1 MSGPANNPTPGP
13 RRTNLARHAAAL
25 AALAALASA
34 VAACGSSSDS
44 SDAGAQTIAV
54 TITDQGCDPTDLEAT
69 AGPATFEVKNV
80 DSSANNE
87 FEVLDGS
94 LILGERENVTP
105 GLSGEVS
112 INLDPG
118 SYDIVC
124 GNPGNREPT
133 GKLVVSG
140 EQQAATSDPQ
150 LQKAVDEYAKYVR
163 EEADE
168 LVRRTALFVAAI
180 EAGNVDQAKHL
191 YEHTRVPYER
201 IEPVAESFGD
211 LDPAIDAR
219 INDIAKG
226 DEWTGFHPLEKALW
240 VDGRISGQDVAT
252 AKQLMADVKK
262 LQRLTADNS
271 YDPVQLANGAVE
283 LLNEVSQS
291 KITGEEERYSH
302 TDLTDF
308 KANVDGAHQAFVLLE
323 PALRESD
330 PELAKEIEQR
340 FAAMYAA
347 LRPYRVAGDVYENY
361 ETVGEQER
369 QKLSQAVDAL
379 ALPLAQLGGRIVTQ

>member
-1 MSGPANNPTPGP
+1 MPGP
-13 RRTNLARHAAAL
+13 RSLDVPRLALGLAL
-25 AALAALASA
+25 AGTLSA
-34 VAACGSSSDS
+34 GVAACGSSSDPG
-44 SDAGAQTIAV
+44 SDGTQRIAV
-54 TITDQGCDPTDLEAT
+54 TITDDGCDPTDLKAS
-69 AGPATFEVKNV
+69 AGPATFAVENV
-80 DSSANNE
+80 DSSINNE
-87 FEVLDGS
+87 FEVLDGA

-118 SYDIVC
+118 TYDIVC

-140 EQQAATSDPQ
+140 EEQAATTDPQ
-150 LQKAVDEYAKYVR
+150 LRRAADEYATYVND
-163 EEADE
+163 EADG
-168 LVRRTALFVAAI
+168 LVRRTTAFVAAI
-180 EAGNVDQAKHL
+180 EAGDTAGAKEL
-191 YEHTRVPYER
+191 YEYTRIPYER
-201 IEPVAESFGD
+201 IEPVAESFGG

-219 INDIAKG
+219 INDIAEG

-240 VDGRISGQDVAT
+240 VSGRISDRDVAT
-252 AKQLMADVKK
+252 ARQLMADVKRLRK
-262 LQRLTADNS
+262 LAAENT

-283 LLNEVSQS
+283 LLNEVSRS

-308 KANVDGAHQAFVLLE
+308 KANIDGAHKAFVLLE

-330 PELAKEIEQR
+330 PDLADEIEER

-347 LRPYRVAGDVYENY
+347 LRPYRVEGDVYENY
-361 ETVGEQER
+361 EKVSERER

-379 ALPLAQLGGRIVTQ
+379 ALPLAQLGGQIVGR

>member
-1 MSGPANNPTPGP
+1 MPEP
-13 RRTNLARHAAAL
+13 RSVNAPRLAIGLVL
-25 AALAALASA
+25 AGTLSA
-34 VAACGSSSDS
+34 GVAACGSSSDS
-44 SDAGAQTIAV
+44 GADGTQRIAV
-54 TITDQGCDPTDLEAT
+54 TITDDGCDPTDLKAT
-69 AGPATFEVKNV
+69 AGPATFAVENV
-80 DSSANNE
+80 DSSINNE
-87 FEVLDGS
+87 FEVLDGA

-105 GLSGEVS
+105 GLGGEVS

-118 SYDIVC
+118 TYDIVC

-133 GKLVVSG
+133 GTLTVTG
-140 EQQAATSDPQ
+140 DEQAATTDPQ
-150 LQKAVDEYAKYVR
+150 LRKAADEYAEWVNG
-163 EEADE
+163 EADE
-168 LVRRTALFVAAI
+168 LARRTGAFVAAI
-180 EAGNVDQAKHL
+180 EAGDVARAKEL
-191 YEHTRVPYER
+191 YEHTRIPYER
-201 IEPVAESFGD
+201 IEPVAESFGG

-219 INDIAKG
+219 INDIAQG

-240 VDGRISGQDVAT
+240 VSGKISGEDVAT
-252 AKQLMADVKK
+252 ARQLMADVKK
-262 LQRLTADNS
+262 LRKLTAENT

-308 KANVDGAHQAFVLLE
+308 KANIDGAHEAFVLLE

-330 PELAKEIEQR
+330 PELAAEIEER

-347 LRPYRVAGDVYENY
+347 LRPYRVSGDVYENY
-361 ETVGEQER
+361 EQVSERER

-379 ALPLAQLGGRIVTQ
+379 ALPLAQLGGRVVGQ

>member
-1 MSGPANNPTPGP
+1 MPGP
-13 RRTNLARHAAAL
+13 RSLDVPRIAIGLVLAGTL
-25 AALAALASA
+25 SA
-34 VAACGSSSDS
+34 GVAACGSSSDS
-44 SDAGAQTIAV
+44 DSDGTQRIAV
-54 TITDQGCDPTDLEAT
+54 TITDDGCDPTDLKAT
-69 AGPATFEVKNV
+69 AGPATFAVENV
-80 DSSANNE
+80 DSSINNE
-87 FEVLDGS
+87 FEVLDGA

-118 SYDIVC
+118 TYDIVC

-140 EQQAATSDPQ
+140 EEQAATTDPQ
-150 LQKAVDEYAKYVR
+150 LRRAADEYAAYVND
-163 EEADE
+163 EAGE
-168 LVRRTALFVAAI
+168 LVRRTTAFVAAI
-180 EAGNVDQAKHL
+180 EAGDVAGAKEL
-191 YEHTRVPYER
+191 YEYTRIPYER
-201 IEPVAESFGD
+201 IEPVAESFGG

-240 VDGRISGQDVAT
+240 VSGEITGRDVAT
-252 AKQLMADVKK
+252 ARQLMADVKK
-262 LQRLTADNS
+262 LRKLAAENT

-308 KANVDGAHQAFVLLE
+308 KANIDGAHRAFVLLE

-330 PELAKEIEQR
+330 PDLAAEIEER

-347 LRPYRVAGDVYENY
+347 LRPYRVEGDVYENY
-361 ETVGEQER
+361 EKVSERER

-379 ALPLAQLGGRIVTQ
+379 ALPLAQLGGQIVGE

>member
-1 MSGPANNPTPGP
+1 MPGFRSLDVP
-13 RRTNLARHAAAL
+13 RIAIGLVLAGTL
-25 AALAALASA
+25 SA
-34 VAACGSSSDS
+34 GVAACGSSSDS
-44 SDAGAQTIAV
+44 DTDGTQRIAV
-54 TITDQGCDPTDLEAT
+54 TITDDGCDPTDLKAT
-69 AGPATFEVKNV
+69 AGPATFAVENV
-80 DSSANNE
+80 DSPINNE
-87 FEVLDGS
+87 FEVLDGA

-118 SYDIVC
+118 TYDIVC

-140 EQQAATSDPQ
+140 EEQAATTDPQ
-150 LQKAVDEYAKYVR
+150 LRRAADEYAAYVND
-163 EEADE
+163 EAGE
-168 LVRRTALFVAAI
+168 LVRRTTAFVAAI
-180 EAGNVDQAKHL
+180 EAGDVAGAKEL
-191 YEHTRVPYER
+191 YEYTRIPYER
-201 IEPVAESFGD
+201 IEPVAESFGG

-226 DEWTGFHPLEKALW
+226 DEWTGFHPLEKVLW
-240 VDGRISGQDVAT
+240 VSGAITGRDVAT
-252 AKQLMADVKK
+252 ARQLMADVKK
-262 LQRLTADNS
+262 LRKLAAENT

-308 KANVDGAHQAFVLLE
+308 KANIDGAHRAFVLLE

-330 PELAKEIEQR
+330 PDLAAEIEER

-347 LRPYRVAGDVYENY
+347 LRPYRVEGDVYENY
-361 ETVGEQER
+361 EKVSERER

-379 ALPLAQLGGRIVTQ
+379 ALPLAQLGGQIVGE

>member
-1 MSGPANNPTPGP
+1 MPGP
-13 RRTNLARHAAAL
+13 RSLDVPRIAIGLVLAGTL
-25 AALAALASA
+25 SA
-34 VAACGSSSDS
+34 GVAACGSSSDS
-44 SDAGAQTIAV
+44 DSDGTQRIAV
-54 TITDQGCDPTDLEAT
+54 TITDDGCDPTDLKAT
-69 AGPATFEVKNV
+69 AGPATFAVENV
-80 DSSANNE
+80 DSSINNE
-87 FEVLDGS
+87 FEVLDGA

-118 SYDIVC
+118 TYDIVC

-140 EQQAATSDPQ
+140 EEQAATTDPQ
-150 LQKAVDEYAKYVR
+150 LRRAADEYAAYVND
-163 EEADE
+163 EAGE
-168 LVRRTALFVAAI
+168 LVRRTTAFVAAI
-180 EAGNVDQAKHL
+180 EAGDVAGAKEL
-191 YEHTRVPYER
+191 YEYTRIPYER
-201 IEPVAESFGD
+201 IEPVAESFGG

-240 VDGRISGQDVAT
+240 VSGEITGRDVAT
-252 AKQLMADVKK
+252 ARQLMADVEK
-262 LQRLTADNS
+262 LRKLAAENT

-308 KANVDGAHQAFVLLE
+308 KANIDGAHRAFVLLE

-330 PELAKEIEQR
+330 PDLAAEIEER

-347 LRPYRVAGDVYENY
+347 LRPYRVEGDVYENY
-361 ETVGEQER
+361 EKVSERER

-379 ALPLAQLGGRIVTQ
+379 ALPLAQLGGQIVGE

>member
-1 MSGPANNPTPGP
+1 MPGP
-13 RRTNLARHAAAL
+13 RSLDVPRIAIGLVLAGTL
-25 AALAALASA
+25 SA
-34 VAACGSSSDS
+34 GVAACGSSSDS
-44 SDAGAQTIAV
+44 DSDGTQRIAV
-54 TITDQGCDPTDLEAT
+54 TITDDGCDPTDLKAT
-69 AGPATFEVKNV
+69 AGPATFAVENV
-80 DSSANNE
+80 DSSINNE
-87 FEVLDGS
+87 FEVLDGA

-118 SYDIVC
+118 TYDIVC

-140 EQQAATSDPQ
+140 EEQAATTDPQ
-150 LQKAVDEYAKYVR
+150 LRRAADEYAAYVND
-163 EEADE
+163 EAGE
-168 LVRRTALFVAAI
+168 LVRRTTAFVAAI
-180 EAGNVDQAKHL
+180 EAGDVAGAKEL
-191 YEHTRVPYER
+191 YEYTRIPYER
-201 IEPVAESFGD
+201 IEPVAESFGG

-226 DEWTGFHPLEKALW
+226 DEWTGFHPLEKVLW
-240 VDGRISGQDVAT
+240 VSGAITGRDVAT
-252 AKQLMADVKK
+252 ARQLMADVKK
-262 LQRLTADNS
+262 LRKLAAENT

-308 KANVDGAHQAFVLLE
+308 KANIDGAHRAFVLLE

-330 PELAKEIEQR
+330 PDLAAEIEER

-347 LRPYRVAGDVYENY
+347 LRPYRVEGDVYENY
-361 ETVGEQER
+361 EKVSERER

-379 ALPLAQLGGRIVTQ
+379 ALPLAQLGGQIVGE